1 MKGDEHR
8 GDWTVGDR
16 LFVGVLGNRNS
27 GKSSTW
33 NDIFGATVRR
43 GKYSR
48 LLELRTGECVE
59 VYLVSGSFEE
69 RNEYA
74 GDVLDDQAAKIIL
87 CSMQYTEDVG
97 KTIDYITKSSFD
109 IFIQWLNPGYN
120 DTDQYF
126 DRLGLVNLLL
136 AKSASLSM
144 RNGKLATTDRV
155 AEIREFIYG
164 WAQFRNL
171 IVPCT

>member
-1 MKGDEHR
+1 
-8 GDWTVGDR
+8 VGNR

-33 NDIFGATVRR
+33 NDLFGATVRR

-48 LLELRTGECVE
+48 LLELRSGECVE

-74 GDVLDDQAAKIIL
+74 GDVLDDQAAKIVL
-87 CSMQYTEDVG
+87 CSMQYTEEVS
-97 KTIDYITKSSFD
+97 KTIDYVTKSGFD
-109 IFIQWLNPGYN
+109 IFIQWLNPGYS
-120 DTDQYF
+120 DADQYF

-144 RNGKLATTDRV
+144 RNGKLSTGHRV

-164 WAQFRNL
+164 WARFRNL
-171 IVPCT
+171 IVPCI